1 MRNTT
6 NDLEQSIDPSY
17 FLELAQRNPEDV
29 CRHALCEYDLKTKS
43 YRLSV
48 WGDTYGIYPRESKII
63 RFHDDNPEVGLLL
76 GLFIVYYLLRSKDIA
91 ISKEWISEKDIPGGP
106 TFFRGPHKIPTH
118 IIENR
123 YESNI
128 KEFKE
133 ICEKLQGV
141 PLNMA
146 DAAYVF
152 RIAPRIFVAVQ
163 FWDRDEDFPAES
175 KILFDKTITEHLSP
189 DIIFCMAVE
198 ICKRIGKPESSEM
211 GNRKEERE

>member
-1 MRNTT
+1 MGDKKN
-6 NDLEQSIDPSY
+6 NLEQAIDSVY
-17 FLELAQRNPEDV
+17 FLELSHRNPEEV
-29 CRHALCEYDLKTKS
+29 CRHALCEYEPKTKS

-48 WGDTYGIYPRESKII
+48 WGDTYGIYPHESKI
-63 RFHDDNPEVGLLL
+63 RRLHDDNHKVSLLL

-106 TFFRGPHKIPTH
+106 TFFRGPHKIPTQ
-118 IIENR
+118 IIEER
-123 YESNI
+123 YENNI
-128 KEFKE
+128 IEFKE
-133 ICEKLQGV
+133 ICEKLQGA

-152 RIAPRIFVAVQ
+152 RIAPRIPVLVQ
-163 FWDRDEDFPAES
+163 FWDGDEDFPAES

-198 ICKRIGKPESSEM
+198 ICKRIGKA
-211 GNRKEERE
+211 GKNREIGKRI